1 MSYII
6 TDIDGTL
13 TTTGDTP
20 NQPYIDWLKSQ
31 ANDFG
36 AEVIVVSAR
45 NIDRLAET
53 ERWLNDNLVPY
64 EEIYLQDFGET
75 NPAVN
80 EAFKAY
86 KYSKLQE
93 QYGAEIAFVVDNDA
107 EARDAAE
114 GMGIP
119 AYTPDEAMALTVDEG
134 ENNDEMRILIDVP
147 QYIQEAAEKGLTYQR
162 NGYAGDGLTDQT
174 IEEARQLRAGQVEDD
189 KVTRMRAWILRHR
202 GDWEGVPR
210 NNNSD
215 DEDFPGPGAVAAYLW
230 GVDPTAE
237 NGTQRVLEWADG
249 VLAPLETEER
259 FDVKELET
267 RALPMGEFTVTEG
280 EDGQKTFVGYAAL
293 FGAPSSGLPFTEVIA
308 PGAFRRTLSRVAD
321 GKKIVSFLFGHD
333 ETRALATTAS
343 GRLALTEDERGLK
356 VEARLDPADPD
367 AAGVISKLTHEAR
380 AMGMSFG
387 FTIPKNGDEWNEDQ
401 RTLREVN
408 LFEVSVLSAGQTP
421 AYPATLGLTS
431 VRKVASRMGVDGDR
445 LISAIESIKAAQ
457 PLTAE
462 DVEVI
467 ESVTEKLAPK
477 REMTDPSVARAKLLL
492 AEMES
497 ESL

>member
-1 MSYII
+1 VSYII

-20 NQPYIDWLKSQ
+20 NQPFIDWLKSQ

-64 EEIYLQDFGET
+64 EQIYLQDFGES

-93 QYGAEIAFVVDNDA
+93 EYGDEIAFLVDNDA

-114 GMGIP
+114 GMGIL
-119 AYTPDEAMALTVDEG
+119 AYTPDEAIALTVDDG
-134 ENNDEMRILIDVP
+134 EMDDEMRVLIDVP
-147 QYIQEAAEKGLTYQR
+147 EYIQMAAAKGITYFD
-162 NGYAGDGLTDQT
+162 NGFAGDGLQPETVED
-174 IEEARQLRAGQVEDD
+174 ARQLRAGQVEDE

-202 GDWEGVPR
+202 GDWEGVPA
-210 NNNSD
+210 NSNPQD
-215 DEDFPGPGAVAAYLW
+215 DNFPGPGAVAAYLW

-237 NGTQRVLEWADG
+237 NGADRVLQWADG

-267 RALPMGEFTVTEG
+267 RALPMGDYSVEDA
-280 EDGQKTFVGYAAL
+280 EDGQKRISGYAAL
-293 FGAPSSGLPFTEVIA
+293 FNTPSAGLPFTEVIA
-308 PGAFRRTLSRVAD
+308 PGAFKRTLSRVAA
-321 GKKIVSFLFGHD
+321 GKKFVAFLFGHD

-343 GRLALTEDERGLK
+343 GRLTLVEDERGLK
-356 VEARLDPADPD
+356 VEALLDPSDPD
-367 AAGVISKLTHEAR
+367 AASVLSKVRNEASS
-380 AMGMSFG
+380 MGWSFG
-387 FTIPKNGDEWNEDQ
+387 FTIPARGDSWTEDE

-431 VRKVASRMGVDGDR
+431 VRKVAARMGVDGDR
-445 LISAIESIKAAQ
+445 LISAIESIKSAT
-457 PLTAE
+457 PLTLE

-467 ESVTEKLAPK
+467 DTVREKLAPK
-477 REMTDPSVARAKLLL
+477 SEAIDPSIAEARLVLARA
-492 AEMES
+492 ES

>member
-1 MSYII
+1 
-6 TDIDGTL
+6 
-13 TTTGDTP
+13 
-20 NQPYIDWLKSQ
+20 
-31 ANDFG
+31 
-36 AEVIVVSAR
+36 
-45 NIDRLAET
+45 
-53 ERWLNDNLVPY
+53 
-64 EEIYLQDFGET
+64 
-75 NPAVN
+75 
-80 EAFKAY
+80 
-86 KYSKLQE
+86 
-93 QYGAEIAFVVDNDA
+93 
-107 EARDAAE
+107 
-114 GMGIP
+114 MG
-119 AYTPDEAMALTVDEG
+119 LTVDEDDD
-134 ENNDEMRILIDVP
+134 DEMRVLIDVP
-147 QYIQEAAEKGLTYQR
+147 QYIQEAAEKGLTYER
-162 NGYAGDGLTDQT
+162 NGYAGDGLQPQT
-174 IEEARQLRAGQVEDD
+174 VEEARQLRAGQVEDD

-210 NNNSD
+210 NSNSD
-215 DEDFPGPGAVAAYLW
+215 DADFPGPGAVAAYLW

-237 NGTQRVLEWADG
+237 NGADRVLEWADG
-249 VLAPLETEER
+249 VLAPIETEER

-267 RALPMGEFTVTEG
+267 RALPMGEFTVTDG
-280 EDGQKTFVGYAAL
+280 EDGQKTFTGYAAL
-293 FGAPSSGLPFTEVIA
+293 FGAPSAGLPFTEVIA

-343 GRLALTEDERGLK
+343 GRLELTEDERGLK

-387 FTIPKNGDEWNEDQ
+387 FTIPKNGDEWDEDT

-445 LISAIESIKAAQ
+445 LISAIESLKSAQ
-457 PLTAE
+457 PLTE
-462 DVEVI
+462 QDVEVI
-467 ESVTEKLAPK
+467 ETVTEKLAPK
-477 REMTDPSVARAKLLL
+477 RTVLDPSIARAKLLL